1 MLCDSD
7 PKNLAIFLTRVLIDL
22 ILKVSQNW
30 FSGSQQIFVTVILA
44 FSPLLG
50 TMVAQAI
57 TPVMVTSPDEIPTMN
72 WVWSILSTLSMIMFI
87 FLVRTSLPP
96 TPPSK
101 SAEISTKKMPYLK
114 R

>member
-1 MLCDSD
+1 M
-7 PKNLAIFLTRVLIDL
+7 NHEQNNDL
-22 ILKVSQNW
+22 FNLKVSQNW
-30 FSGSQQIFVTVILA
+30 FAGAEQIFVTVSLA

-50 TMVAQAI
+50 TMFSQAL
-57 TPVMVTSPDEIPTMN
+57 TPALVKTAEDIPTMN
-72 WVWSILSTLSMIMFI
+72 WVWPIFSTITMIMFV

-101 SAEISTKKMPYLK
+101 SAEMGQNKMPYIQ